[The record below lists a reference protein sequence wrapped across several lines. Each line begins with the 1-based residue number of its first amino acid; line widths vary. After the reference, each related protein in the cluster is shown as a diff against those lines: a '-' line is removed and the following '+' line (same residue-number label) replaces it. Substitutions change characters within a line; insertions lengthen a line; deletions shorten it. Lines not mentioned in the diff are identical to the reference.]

1 MTDPHGLIG
10 APGGDRRR
18 GFLVGCVLLGMLLG
32 AASCTGPQRRGDGGE
47 PLLWVQVQALGQGLR
62 PLKVGE
68 ALRGGERYGLLVES
82 PDARSLQMAV
92 VPPPG
97 PGVDTTPTLW
107 PQEDQAG
114 PRLEAGRPV
123 NIPGS
128 TQWFRA
134 EPRAGQGSL
143 VLVLSRRPLAPGAVW
158 GLINGGASPPL
169 SSRDVA
175 SAAAGRGRDAG
186 DWYAFPL
193 PGDVAVVRVPLPQR

>member
-1 MTDPHGLIG
+1 MRDPHGLIG
-10 APGGDRRR
+10 APGGVRRR
-18 GFLVGCVLLGMLLG
+18 GFLACCVLLVLD
-32 AASCTGPQRRGDGGE
+32 ASGCPRPQLRGDGGE

-68 ALRGGERYGLLVES
+68 PLRGGERFGLLVES
-82 PDARSLQMAV
+82 PDARSLQLAV

-97 PGVDTTPTLW
+97 PGADTTPTLW
-107 PQEDQAG
+107 PQEEQSP

-143 VLVLSRRPLAPGAVW
+143 VLVLSRRPLAAGAVW
-158 GLINGGASPPL
+158 GLINGGASAPL
-169 SSRDVA
+169 PSREVA
-175 SAAAGRGRDAG
+175 SLAAGRGRDPG
-186 DWYAFPL
+186 EWHAFSM